1 MSTRHKKDSAYAN
14 LKSALATLVGADLA
28 NWSDDPNEAVT
39 DPYGKA
45 MIAFGVE
52 SNADLLNLSFDDI
65 ESMDDLNKV
74 QQNRVKI
81 LISMFHHVSRLC
93 GNAYS
98 LNDITKKDYDL
109 YRISEYVPG
118 APLSVWTTPTPGS
131 KRDSS
136 GTDAVATWK
145 KSIKPTASA
154 YKEFKDAAYFSIW
167 KEKFKST
174 AESQGIGH
182 LLDPEYIVTNPEL
195 DEIQSKWMYKV
206 LEDMC
211 VERSARAIVLE
222 YKNKSHDVRGLWK
235 ALCDKFSKAIETDLK
250 IQRLTAYIVGANFSN
265 SNWRG
270 TQTNMILHYKEQVRL
285 YEELAP
291 KSEHYTDVQLNRF
304 LNQAVM
310 GVENLAQVKSLYE
323 NQQLAAGNS
332 TELSF
337 NKYVELLMVQ
347 CGIYDASKGKKVAAQ
362 NRKVNVHVFDD
373 VEEDAPQDFDEDFD
387 PETDVEDILEA
398 MQHNASYGTNS
409 KNNGTNGNYKSPYN
423 KSSGPRKVFM
433 NINTWRELSP
443 SDQKGWDAISE
454 EGKKKVSEYWINRG
468 KLLGKDPQQYNNNS
482 RAINQH
488 DVSEEENLIF
498 EEEQEISV
506 NKHKTEVSD
515 SKKEA
520 TVKTH
525 KTENGNKKLK
535 PKTLAKPIS
544 INMSR
549 ILSTN
554 KKARDSVPEVEV
566 NMADRSDLTPVEER
580 EVFMM
585 RSFFGSDSEE
595 DDDEVQVLSYIDAIK
610 ARQAEKERK
619 RREAKEQNNPKTPE
633 AKPETQQ
640 TEIPLSEG
648 FVKNFED
655 NTNLSTPADEDIEED
670 TKPPPLD
677 DITDDLTTEHIKKE
691 PGSLEDDVDTPSYAS
706 VATSTPYYSV
716 DSKGSISN
724 EVLLKATK
732 EEIEVLKKYG
742 VITQVTDV
750 SSTWRTPMK
759 SEFTVKEDTP
769 SKRKSNQITDKSE
782 LIQDHKEPKD
792 DAENQATTKESDATP
807 ESSENTTEDGFKPVS
822 NKKGRRRSVDEL
834 ANLKTTMN
842 FSSKGNRKTRNSQRF
857 AVLEDETH
865 VEEDSDFH
873 KAESV

>member
-1 MSTRHKKDSAYAN
+1 
-14 LKSALATLVGADLA
+14 
-28 NWSDDPNEAVT
+28 
-39 DPYGKA
+39 
-45 MIAFGVE
+45 
-52 SNADLLNLSFDDI
+52 
-65 ESMDDLNKV
+65 
-74 QQNRVKI
+74 
-81 LISMFHHVSRLC
+81 
-93 GNAYS
+93 
-98 LNDITKKDYDL
+98 
-109 YRISEYVPG
+109 
-118 APLSVWTTPTPGS
+118 
-131 KRDSS
+131 
-136 GTDAVATWK
+136 
-145 KSIKPTASA
+145 
-154 YKEFKDAAYFSIW
+154 
-167 KEKFKST
+167 
-174 AESQGIGH
+174 
-182 LLDPEYIVTNPEL
+182 
-195 DEIQSKWMYKV
+195 
-206 LEDMC
+206 
-211 VERSARAIVLE
+211 
-222 YKNKSHDVRGLWK
+222 
-235 ALCDKFSKAIETDLK
+235 
-250 IQRLTAYIVGANFSN
+250 
-265 SNWRG
+265 
-270 TQTNMILHYKEQVRL
+270 
-285 YEELAP
+285 
-291 KSEHYTDVQLNRF
+291 
-304 LNQAVM
+304 
-310 GVENLAQVKSLYE
+310 
-323 NQQLAAGNS
+323 
-332 TELSF
+332 
-337 NKYVELLMVQ
+337 
-347 CGIYDASKGKKVAAQ
+347 
-362 NRKVNVHVFDD
+362 
-373 VEEDAPQDFDEDFD
+373 
-387 PETDVEDILEA
+387 
-398 MQHNASYGTNS
+398 YGTNS

-454 EGKKKVSEYWINRG
+454 AGKKKVSEYWINRG

-525 KTENGNKKLK
+525 KTENSNKKSK

-619 RREAKEQNNPKTPE
+619 RREAKEQSNTKTPE

-640 TEIPLSEG
+640 TDVPLSEG

-677 DITDDLTTEHIKKE
+677 DITDDPTTEHIKKE

-742 VITQVTDV
+742 VITGVTDV
-750 SSTWRTPMK
+750 NSAWNTPMK
-759 SEFTVKEDTP
+759 SDFTVKEDTP

-782 LIQDHKEPKD
+782 MIQDHKEPKD